1 MNRESTTQ
9 ELLEILQNAID
20 YGPHSEYHL
29 GYSAKE
35 IHRKCIAHIKL
46 LDQAIQTLLAE
57 RDGRA
62 YDITGWGK
70 GKDE

>member
-1 MNRESTTQ
+1 MNSKDM
-9 ELLEILQNAID
+9 LDLLQNAVD
-20 YGPHSEYHL
+20 YGVQSEYHT

-46 LDQAIQTLLAE
+46 LDQTIQTLLTE
-57 RDGRA
+57 RDSRP
-62 YDITGWGK
+62 YSLGWGK